1 MLRNY
6 DSSSGG
12 FNPPIA
18 VPAQL
23 QQSKTA
29 SKKDKLKRKVRTAS
43 SVLAEPQPC
52 VLVALLTLRLGCLC
66 H

>member
-6 DSSSGG
+6 DSSAGG

-29 SKKDKLKRKVRTAS
+29 SKKDKLKRKVRA
-43 SVLAEPQPC
+43 AIGARQPC
-52 VLVALLTLRLGCLC
+52 LSALLTLRLCCLC